1 MTEKELKKMNRYQ
14 LLSLL
19 IAQTKRA
26 DELEEKLAEAER
38 KLNDRELSFASL
50 GSLAEAS
57 LQVSGVFVAA
67 QEAADLYL
75 AAAKKQ
81 AEEIV
86 TQAREQALADS
97 RAEEA
102 DETQV

>member
-26 DELEEKLAEAER
+26 DELEEKLAEAEK

-57 LQVSGVFVAA
+57 LQVSGVFSAA

-86 TQAREQALADS
+86 TQAREQVLADS

-102 DETQV
+102 DETRV